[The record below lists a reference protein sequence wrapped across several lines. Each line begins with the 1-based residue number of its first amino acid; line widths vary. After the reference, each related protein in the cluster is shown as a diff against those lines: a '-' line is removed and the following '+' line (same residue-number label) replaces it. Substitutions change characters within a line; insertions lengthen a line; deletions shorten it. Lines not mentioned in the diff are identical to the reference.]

1 MVRPSATHE
10 RFDEDDDTVE
20 ASPRSFG
27 FVFAAV
33 FTLIGLAP
41 LWRQG
46 AVRWWSIVV
55 ALVLLAAA
63 LAMPRALQPLN
74 RVWQRIGLLLHHVIN
89 PLVMGMLFYLA
100 ITPFGLVMRLFGRGL
115 SAHLAPDSRVSTY
128 WRSRI
133 DSPPAG
139 MRNQF

>member
-1 MVRPSATHE
+1 MVRSAATHE
-10 RFDEDDDTVE
+10 RFDDDDDKVE

-27 FVFAAV
+27 FVFAVV

-41 LWRQG
+41 LWRHG

-55 ALVLLAAA
+55 ALMSLAAA
-63 LAMPRALQPLN
+63 LVMPRALQPFS

-100 ITPFGLVMRLFGRGL
+100 ITPFGLVRRLFGRGL
-115 SAHLAPDSRVSTY
+115 SAQLAPDARLSTY
-128 WRSRI
+128 WRSRT